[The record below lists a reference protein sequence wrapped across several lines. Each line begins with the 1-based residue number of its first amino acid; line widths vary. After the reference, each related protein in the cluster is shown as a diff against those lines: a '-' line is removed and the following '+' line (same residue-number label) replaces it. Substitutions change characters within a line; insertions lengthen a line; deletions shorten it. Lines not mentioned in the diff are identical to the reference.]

1 MDFDAL
7 FSAVINGGV
16 AAAVIAYFMYRDNKY
31 MNTITVT
38 LTRLTEKISDVEKAI
53 DDLNKSKGGDNIG

>member
-7 FSAVINGGV
+7 FSAIINGGV
-16 AAAVIAYFMYRDNKY
+16 ATAVIAYFMYRDNKY

-53 DDLNKSKGGDNIG
+53 DDLNKSKGGENGG